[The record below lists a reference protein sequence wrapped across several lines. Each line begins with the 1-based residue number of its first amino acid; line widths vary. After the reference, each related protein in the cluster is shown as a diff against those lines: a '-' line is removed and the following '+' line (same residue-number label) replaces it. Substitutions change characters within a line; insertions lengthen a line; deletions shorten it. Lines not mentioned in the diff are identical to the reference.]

1 MRNRLKQ
8 FFNSMEEKYVFP
20 IGRRTWQVLSFVGLI
35 TLLAG
40 ITWLIINM
48 TPTSRDSVHISKEEV
63 KNNVVDTVAI
73 ETVAA
78 SDCNQNDVKAYTDSI
93 KKVTPMLEWTNLG
106 SMEDETY
113 YLEDEYGSYIWDN
126 ENYEYL
132 TGTRKVFVP
141 NSEAIPNIIQRTFDE
156 AYIDSSDFCRK
167 LSILKNSYHLLKLLS
182 SSYVEERSF
191 YGVNEILAIAVN
203 VSEETLNSG
212 IAIHGIINP
221 NLKSISNKKEWKFL
235 GDCVEFAMSNSI
247 SEGHLTKTQELILAH
262 RVLPKIQSKMD
273 PSDYLDLMEISA
285 NSEIYDEDDFE
296 NAVDDFI
303 DDLAFYDDNKLVKSY
318 KKYMNLYAEKLQ
330 RAINK
335 QLDRQ
340 HEKSEQRMLGLMMSG
355 VGFFSVVI
363 IAMILLLFS
372 IQNILKKRE
381 DKDS

>member
-1 MRNRLKQ
+1 MRNKIKQ

-20 IGRRTWQVLSFVGLI
+20 IGRKTWQVLSFVGLF
-35 TLLAG
+35 TLFAG
-40 ITWLIINM
+40 ITWLVLNM
-48 TPTSRDSVHISKEEV
+48 TPTSKDSVHISKEEV
-63 KNNVVDTVAI
+63 KNNVVDTVAV
-73 ETVAA
+73 ESVAA
-78 SDCNQNDVKAYTDSI
+78 SDCSQNDVKAYSDSI
-93 KKVTPMLEWTNLG
+93 KKVTPTLEWKNLG

-113 YLEDEYGSYIWDN
+113 YLEDEVGSYIWDS
-126 ENYEYL
+126 ENYKYK
-132 TGTRKVFVP
+132 TGTRKVFVS
-141 NSEAIPNIIQRTFDE
+141 NTEAIPNIIQRSFDD
-156 AYIDSSDFCRK
+156 AYIDSTDFCRK

-182 SSYVEERSF
+182 SSYVEERGS
-191 YGVNEILAIAVN
+191 YGVSEILAIAVN

-212 IAIHGIINP
+212 IAIHGVVNP
-221 NLKSISNKKEWKFL
+221 KLKSISNKSEWKFF
-235 GDCVEFAMSNSI
+235 GNCVEFAMSTSI
-247 SEGHLTKTQELILAH
+247 SQEQLNKTEELIEAH
-262 RVLPKIQSKMD
+262 RNLSKIQSKMD

-285 NSEIYDEDDFE
+285 NSEIYDEEDFE

-335 QLDRQ
+335 QLERQ
-340 HEKSEQRMLGLMMSG
+340 HEKSEQRLLGLMMSG
-355 VGFFSVVI
+355 AGFLSVVI